1 MGPYSFATPSSEEGQ
16 LGETTSCQQRVSF
29 LTAPWAAQRGSFP
42 PAPDREAGPL
52 TLGTRGKPSGLRPIS
67 VSLCCLLSSHRPGH
81 HTIAHAAGG
90 HWSQPDLQGEPG
102 SWWPCQLHLVPR
114 DGALWAQGPLET
126 LTLLPVARTDAA
138 LYACRI
144 LTEAGAQLS
153 PCGPASAL
161 WVIGKGIW
169 ALGGWKG
176 WSGANRAE
184 VEFEEAKNTA
194 WVWVHVGLDCV
205 SGGQPGG

>member
-16 LGETTSCQQRVSF
+16 LGETTSCQQREFSF
-29 LTAPWAAQRGSFP
+29 LPLPHGHPEGLLPTCSRQ
-42 PAPDREAGPL
+42 EAGPL

-90 HWSQPDLQGEPG
+90 TGANLDLQGEPG

-114 DGALWAQGPLET
+114 WGPVGPGPPET
-126 LTLLPVARTDAA
+126 LTLPACGQNRCR

-144 LTEAGAQLS
+144 LLRPVPS
-153 PCGPASAL
+153 HPCGPASAL
-161 WVIGKGIW
+161 WVIGKGFGP
-169 ALGGWKG
+169 LEGG
-176 WSGANRAE
+176 R
-184 VEFEEAKNTA
+184 V
-194 WVWVHVGLDCV
+194 VWGKQ
-205 SGGQPGG
+205 G